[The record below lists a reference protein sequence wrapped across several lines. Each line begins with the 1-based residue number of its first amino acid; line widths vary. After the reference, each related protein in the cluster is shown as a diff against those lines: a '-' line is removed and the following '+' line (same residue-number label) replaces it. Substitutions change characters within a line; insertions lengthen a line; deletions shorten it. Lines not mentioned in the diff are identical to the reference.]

1 MGRDIG
7 EGRRYSI
14 ALATDGPCAPL
25 SPLAILHSSHLAVSP
40 RQTFRPLLFRW
51 DMINFLL
58 PECLRKALPYPRY
71 AAPNT
76 PNTSEES
83 SSSSSEAPGCDRSRK
98 AVSFEA
104 IGHVA
109 WSAKRL
115 SWAQGGASLAGSP
128 EGLR

>member
-1 MGRDIG
+1 
-7 EGRRYSI
+7 
-14 ALATDGPCAPL
+14 
-25 SPLAILHSSHLAVSP
+25 
-40 RQTFRPLLFRW
+40 
-51 DMINFLL
+51 MINFLL

-71 AAPNT
+71 AAPNN
-76 PNTSEES
+76 PSTSEESSSS
-83 SSSSSEAPGCDRSRK
+83 SSSSSEAPGCDRLRK

-109 WSAKRL
+109 WADERL

>member
-1 MGRDIG
+1 M
-7 EGRRYSI
+7 SV
-14 ALATDGPCAPL
+14 L
-25 SPLAILHSSHLAVSP
+25 
-40 RQTFRPLLFRW
+40 RW

-71 AAPNT
+71 AAPST

-83 SSSSSEAPGCDRSRK
+83 SSSSEAPGCDRLQK

-104 IGHVA
+104 IGHALSLRRVVA
-109 WSAKRL
+109 WADERL
-115 SWAQGGASLAGSP
+115 LWAQGGASLAGSP